1 MKRILV
7 LGSINI
13 DHSYELERIV
23 RPGETV
29 ASRAYRTAWG
39 GKGLN
44 QAIALAKAGAETAL
58 AAQLSAGD
66 RPGLEKFCAPFGLDL
81 SKVRGLDCPSGHA
94 IIQVESSGQNSI
106 IIAAGANGR
115 MEDETIS
122 AVDDYGPGDIL
133 LLQNEVDR
141 MPEIIRRGHERGMT
155 VALNPS
161 PCSREMLDWPLELVD
176 IFILNET
183 EGQFISGAQ
192 EPEEMLERLSEK
204 FPRAAVVLTLGSQGS
219 MYRRGMERYSVPAE
233 KVEAVDTTA
242 AGDTYTGYFL
252 SGLLGGKDIRSSM
265 ELATRAAAITVS
277 RPGAAGS
284 IPLAGE
290 LEQAE
295 NSLE

>member
-66 RPGLEKFCAPFGLDL
+66 RPGLEKFCAPFGLDI

-106 IIAAGANGR
+106 IIAAGANGI
-115 MEDETIS
+115 MEDATIS
-122 AVDDYGPGDIL
+122 AIGGYGPGDIL
-133 LLQNEVDR
+133 LVQNEVNR
-141 MPEIIRRGHERGMT
+141 MPEIIRRGKEQGMT

-161 PCSREMLDWPLELVD
+161 PCTSEMLDWPLELVD

-183 EGQFISGAQ
+183 EGEYISGSAQ
-192 EPEEMLERLSEK
+192 VEEMLGALAAK
-204 FPRAAVVLTLGSQGS
+204 FPAAGIVLTLGAQGS
-219 MYRRGMERYSVPAE
+219 IYRRGEEEHRAAAL

-252 SGLLGGKDIRSSM
+252 AGLLQGKNVKEAM

-284 IPLAGE
+284 IPLAKE
-290 LEQAE
+290 VE
-295 NSLE
+295 NW

>member
-141 MPEIIRRGHERGMT
+141 MPEIICRGKEQGMT

-161 PCSREMLDWPLELVD
+161 PCTSEMLDWPLELVD

-183 EGQFISGAQ
+183 EGEYISGSAQ
-192 EPEEMLERLSEK
+192 VEEMLGALAAK
-204 FPRAAVVLTLGSQGS
+204 FP
-219 MYRRGMERYSVPAE
+219 
-233 KVEAVDTTA
+233 A
-242 AGDTYTGYFL
+242 AGIVTDPGSTGL
-252 SGLLGGKDIRSSM
+252 HIPPGRGRAQGGGSESRGGGHHCRRRYIYR
-265 ELATRAAAITVS
+265 LFPGGPFTRQKREGGHGACY
-277 RPGAAGS
+277 PGGGHYRVQTGGGRVHSTGKGS
-284 IPLAGE
+284 
-290 LEQAE
+290 
-295 NSLE
+295 

>member
-1 MKRILV
+1 MNRILV

-29 ASRAYRTAWG
+29 ASSAYRTAWG

-58 AAQLSAGD
+58 AAQLSAAD
-66 RPGLEKFCAPFGLDL
+66 RPGLEMFCAPFGLDI
-81 SKVRGLDCPSGHA
+81 SRVRGLDCPSGHA

-106 IIAAGANGR
+106 IIAAGANGM
-115 MEDETIS
+115 MEDATI
-122 AVDDYGPGDIL
+122 AAIDEYGAGDIL
-133 LLQNEVDR
+133 LLQNEINR
-141 MPEIIRRGHERGMT
+141 MPEIIRRGKERGMT

-161 PCSREMLDWPLELVD
+161 PCSKEMLGWPLELVD

-183 EGQFISGAQ
+183 EGEYISGTSCV
-192 EPEEMLERLSEK
+192 EEMLDILAAK
-204 FPRAAVVLTLGSQGS
+204 FPAAGIVLTLGAQGS
-219 MYRRGMERYSVPAE
+219 VYRRGEEEYRVAAM

-252 SGLLGGKDIRSSM
+252 AGISEGKAVREAM

-277 RPGAAGS
+277 RHGAAGS
-284 IPLAGE
+284 IPMAADLA
-290 LEQAE
+290 
-295 NSLE
+295 

>member
-106 IIAAGANGR
+106 IIAAGAN
-115 MEDETIS
+115 
-122 AVDDYGPGDIL
+122 
-133 LLQNEVDR
+133 
-141 MPEIIRRGHERGMT
+141 
-155 VALNPS
+155 
-161 PCSREMLDWPLELVD
+161 
-176 IFILNET
+176 
-183 EGQFISGAQ
+183 
-192 EPEEMLERLSEK
+192 
-204 FPRAAVVLTLGSQGS
+204 
-219 MYRRGMERYSVPAE
+219 
-233 KVEAVDTTA
+233 
-242 AGDTYTGYFL
+242 
-252 SGLLGGKDIRSSM
+252 
-265 ELATRAAAITVS
+265 
-277 RPGAAGS
+277 
-284 IPLAGE
+284 
-290 LEQAE
+290 
-295 NSLE
+295 

>member
-1 MKRILV
+1 MRKILV

-13 DHSYELERIV
+13 DHSYELEKIV

-58 AAQLSAGD
+58 AAQLSAAD
-66 RPGLEKFCAPFGLDL
+66 RPGLEMFCAPFGLDI

-106 IIAAGANGR
+106 IIAAGANGM
-115 MEDETIS
+115 MEDATIS
-122 AVDDYGPGDIL
+122 AIDGYGSGDIL
-133 LLQNEVDR
+133 LVQNEVDR
-141 MPEIIRRGHERGMT
+141 MPEIIRRGNEQGMT

-161 PCSREMLDWPLELVD
+161 PCTEEMLDWPLELVD

-183 EGQFISGAQ
+183 EGEYISGSSQA
-192 EPEEMLERLSEK
+192 EEMLEALAKK
-204 FPRAAVVLTLGSQGS
+204 FPEAGIVLTLGEQGS
-219 MYRRGMERYSVPAE
+219 AYRRGKEKYRIEAV

-252 SGLLGGKDIRSSM
+252 AGILQGKKVEEAM
-265 ELATRAAAITVS
+265 ELATRAAALTVS

-284 IPLAGE
+284 IPLAKE
-290 LEQAE
+290 VE
-295 NSLE
+295 NW